1 MYIVIEYLYRDRGIR
16 SGPSSVS
23 GGSVFTNSNAY
34 YQSSNDPF
42 MESLKGAKKATGSS
56 SNKKP
61 STSRGPLD
69 KFLDIPDDMSIKS
82 QDDTSSIASSI
93 AYHN

>member
-1 MYIVIEYLYRDRGIR
+1 
-16 SGPSSVS
+16 
-23 GGSVFTNSNAY
+23 
-34 YQSSNDPF
+34 

-93 AYHN
+93 GYHN